1 MTFGRLDAVAFAFFL
16 IVMKALKSVGS
27 FISST
32 ATLALSHFRAGN
44 ATDKAKE
51 QAKVDRNDEEDENFD
66 ATKLEEMAT
75 AFMNKE
81 AYRINAVRFGLLDNN
96 EEFSQDV
103 PMEVSKF
110 SLFFGA
116 NQPLLMCGINRN
128 YSFVFTFRNPEF

>member
-1 MTFGRLDAVAFAFFL
+1 MTLGRLGAVAFAFFL

-32 ATLALSHFRAGN
+32 ATLALSHFRASN
-44 ATDKAKE
+44 AADNTKA
-51 QAKVDRNDEEDENFD
+51 QAEVDRNDEEDENFD

-81 AYRINAVRFGLLDNN
+81 AYRINAVRFGLSDNN

-103 PMEVSKF
+103 PMEVSTKPF
-110 SLFFGA
+110 CFIGNLI
-116 NQPLLMCGINRN
+116 C
-128 YSFVFTFRNPEF
+128 